1 MCVGGGRKWNSLLNG
16 EPNDL
21 VARIKLVHRF
31 APAGSGK
38 LDGQIALA
46 NEIECF
52 ASDRFDLRAW
62 PMAVDLDE
70 IKMGETIDESRRSN
84 LAHATKVICINVVDV
99 AILELR
105 RAGRHA
111 IEHLIVALKVVHRA
125 EHEIETLPI
134 FLHPLAARRGSF
146 RIVIERDAG
155 TDFHVRIFP
164 AQLVDLIEIDAGV
177 MTIVIGKS
185 DIADPTLT
193 RRIIPRLQ
201 EFLRIRLHPMPLRMH
216 VVIGEESHRRHGSV
230 RNFWRI
236 RRSGYLGKKTST
248 MKALFGVRSRVEMV
262 SLYSTCS
269 PGLIRTRLGF
279 SLTA

>member
-84 LAHATKVICINVVDV
+84 LAHATKVIRINVVDV

-111 IEHLIVALKVVHRA
+111 IEHLIVALKVMYGA

-134 FLHPLAARRGSF
+134 FLHPLATRRGSF
-146 RIVIERDAG
+146 RIVIQLDAC
-155 TDFHVRIFP
+155 TDFHIRIFL

-177 MTIVIGKS
+177 MTIVIGKR
-185 DIADPTLT
+185 DIAEPAFT
-193 RRIIPRLQ
+193 RRIRPRLQ
-201 EFLRIRLHPMPLRMH
+201 QFLRIRLHPMPLRMH
-216 VVIGEESHRRHGSV
+216 VVVAKE
-230 RNFWRI
+230 
-236 RRSGYLGKKTST
+236 
-248 MKALFGVRSRVEMV
+248 
-262 SLYSTCS
+262 
-269 PGLIRTRLGF
+269 LIVL
-279 SLTA
+279 S